1 MLVPAPE
8 GFEGAYRFE
17 ALVRLRPSIDPQHG
31 GEGQCIVNDAD
42 GPMSLWLKGERPAL
56 PMAALVPLDETV
68 LLRLAG
74 LMRLKRRLDRHPA
87 GPLPSAWQITARLRK
102 RLLDMIRAL
111 DGRAE
116 GASYRQVAVALYGP
130 EAVARFPW
138 KTSSVR
144 GQTIR
149 LVSDAVVMMEG
160 GYRKLL
166 RASR

>member
-1 MLVPAPE
+1 MLVPAPD

-17 ALVRLRPSIDPQHG
+17 ALGRLRPSIDPQHG
-31 GEGQCIVNDAD
+31 GEWHCFVNDAD
-42 GPMSLWLKGERPAL
+42 GPMFLWLKGERPAL

-74 LMRLKRRLDRHPA
+74 LVRLKRRLDRHSA
-87 GPLPSAWQITARLRK
+87 GPLPSAWQITTRLRT

-111 DGRAE
+111 DGHLE
-116 GASYRQVAVALYGP
+116 GASYRELARALYGP
-130 EAVARFPW
+130 EAVERFPW
-138 KTSSVR
+138 KTSSIR

-149 LVSDAVVMMEG
+149 LVADAVAMMDG

>member
-1 MLVPAPE
+1 MLVPAPKS
-8 GFEGAYRFE
+8 FKGAYRFE
-17 ALVRLRPSIDPQHG
+17 ALDGLSPSANLQRG
-31 GEGQCIVNDAD
+31 GERHCIVNDVD
-42 GPMSLWLKGERPAL
+42 GPHSLWLEGEGPAL

-74 LMRLKRRLDRHPA
+74 LMRLKRRLDHHPA
-87 GPLPSAWQITARLRK
+87 GALPSAWQITARLRK

-111 DGRAE
+111 DGHQE
-116 GASYRQVAVALYGP
+116 GASYRQVAMALYGP
-130 EAVARFPW
+130 EAIARFPW

-149 LVSDAVVMMEG
+149 LVADAVAMMDG

>member
-1 MLVPAPE
+1 M
-8 GFEGAYRFE
+8 
-17 ALVRLRPSIDPQHG
+17 
-31 GEGQCIVNDAD
+31 
-42 GPMSLWLKGERPAL
+42 WLKGDRTAL

-74 LMRLKRRLDRHPA
+74 LVRLKRRLDGRPA
-87 GPLPSAWQITARLRK
+87 GPLPSAWQVTARLRK
-102 RLLDMIRAL
+102 RLLDMVRAL
-111 DGRAE
+111 DGHLE
-116 GASYRQVAVALYGP
+116 GATYREVALALYGA
-130 EAVARFPW
+130 EAIARFPW

-149 LVSDAVVMMEG
+149 LVADAVAMMDG

>member
-1 MLVPAPE
+1 MLVPAPR
-8 GFEGAYRFE
+8 GFEGAHRFE
-17 ALVRLRPSIDPQHG
+17 ALDWLSSSADLQRG
-31 GEGQCIVNDAD
+31 GRWHCIVNDVD
-42 GPMSLWLKGERPAL
+42 GPHSLWLEGEHPAL

-87 GPLPSAWQITARLRK
+87 GALPSAWQITARLRK
-102 RLLDMIRAL
+102 RLLTMIRAL
-111 DGRAE
+111 DGHLE
-116 GASYRQVAVALYGP
+116 GASYREVARALYRP
-130 EAVARFPW
+130 EAVERFPW

-149 LVSDAVVMMEG
+149 LVADAVAMMEG

-166 RASR
+166 LASR

>member
-8 GFEGAYRFE
+8 GFAGAYRFE
-17 ALVRLRPSIDPQHG
+17 ALDRLRPSMDPQHG
-31 GEGQCIVNDAD
+31 GEWQCIVNDTD
-42 GPMSLWLKGERPAL
+42 GPMSLWLKGERTAR

-74 LMRLKRRLDRHPA
+74 LVRLKRRLDRHPA

-102 RLLDMIRAL
+102 RLLNMIRAL
-111 DGRAE
+111 DGRLE
-116 GASYRQVAVALYGP
+116 GASYREVAMALYGP
-130 EAVARFPW
+130 DAVARFPW

-149 LVSDAVVMMEG
+149 LVADAVAIMDG

-166 RASR
+166 RAIR

>member
-1 MLVPAPE
+1 MLVPAPTS
-8 GFEGAYRFE
+8 FEGAYRFE
-17 ALVRLRPSIDPQHG
+17 ALDRLSSSANRQRGGGQH
-31 GEGQCIVNDAD
+31 CIVNDAD
-42 GPMSLWLKGERPAL
+42 GLHSLWLEGEHPAL

-74 LMRLKRRLDRHPA
+74 LIRLKRRLDRRPA

-111 DGRAE
+111 DGHLE
-116 GASYRQVAVALYGP
+116 GASYRELARALYGP
-130 EAVARFPW
+130 EAVERFPW

-149 LVSDAVVMMEG
+149 LVADAVAMMDG

>member
-17 ALVRLRPSIDPQHG
+17 ALDRLSPSMDPQHG
-31 GEGQCIVNDAD
+31 GEWQCIVKDAD
-42 GPMSLWLKGERPAL
+42 GPMSLWLKRECPAL

-74 LMRLKRRLDRHPA
+74 LIRLKRRLDRHPA
-87 GPLPSAWQITARLRK
+87 GPLPSAWQITARLRS
-102 RLLDMIRAL
+102 RLLTMIRAL
-111 DGRAE
+111 DGHLE
-116 GASYRQVAVALYGP
+116 GASYRQVAMALYGP
-130 EAVARFPW
+130 EAVGRFPW

-149 LVSDAVVMMEG
+149 LVADAVAMMEG
-160 GYRKLL
+160 GYRRLL

>member
-17 ALVRLRPSIDPQHG
+17 ALGRLRPSIGPQHG
-31 GEGQCIVNDAD
+31 GEWQCIVNDAD

-74 LMRLKRRLDRHPA
+74 LMRLKRRLDRQPA

-111 DGRAE
+111 DGRLE
-116 GASYRQVAVALYGP
+116 GASYRQVAMALYGP

-149 LVSDAVVMMEG
+149 LVADAVAMMDG

>member
-1 MLVPAPE
+1 MLVPGPR
-8 GFEGAYRFE
+8 GFESAYRFE
-17 ALVRLRPSIDPQHG
+17 ALRRLSLSVNLQRGDEQH
-31 GEGQCIVNDAD
+31 CIVNDALE
-42 GPMSLWLKGERPAL
+42 PHSLWLKGDRTAL

-74 LMRLKRRLDRHPA
+74 LVRLKRRLDGRPA
-87 GPLPSAWQITARLRK
+87 GPLPSAWQVTARLRK
-102 RLLDMIRAL
+102 RLLDMVRAL
-111 DGRAE
+111 DGHLE
-116 GASYRQVAVALYGP
+116 GATYREVALALYGA
-130 EAVARFPW
+130 EAIARFPW

-149 LVSDAVVMMEG
+149 LVADAVAMMDG